1 MFFTLLLITLLVSA
15 LVSFIVARA
24 FNTPITSILN
34 RVIDDAIASAWV
46 KYMKFAIYVV
56 GISGGV
62 RIYALERY
70 IMPQHQPHPEG
81 KFDAIKPF
89 ELTTE
94 RWILEIYRTIIE
106 SLQSIAWMLLVFF
119 IVSLGMY
126 VLVRIA
132 EMRRESNTQNKAS

>member
-1 MFFTLLLITLLVSA
+1 MFFTLLIVTLLVSA
-15 LVSFIVARA
+15 LVAFISARA
-24 FNTPITSILN
+24 FETPINSILN
-34 RVIDDAIASAWV
+34 RLIDDIIASAWAR
-46 KYMKFAIYVV
+46 YMKFAIYVV

-70 IMPQHQPHPEG
+70 IMPQHYPKLEG
-81 KFDAIKPF
+81 QSETFQPF

-94 RWILEIYRTIIE
+94 RWVLEIYRTIIE

-119 IVSLGMY
+119 VISLGMY

-132 EMRRESNTQNKAS
+132 EMRRDTNKPS

>member
-1 MFFTLLLITLLVSA
+1 MFFTLLLVTLLVSA
-15 LVSFIVARA
+15 LVAFISARA
-24 FNTPITSILN
+24 FNTPINNILN
-34 RVIDDAIASAWV
+34 RLIDDTIANAWAR
-46 KYMKFAIYVV
+46 YMKFAIYVV

-70 IMPQHQPHPEG
+70 IMPQQYPKLDGGSENMQ
-81 KFDAIKPF
+81 PF

-94 RWILEIYRTIIE
+94 RWVLEIYRTIIE

-119 IVSLGMY
+119 VISLGMY

-132 EMRRESNTQNKAS
+132 EMRRDTHKPS

>member
-1 MFFTLLLITLLVSA
+1 MFFTLLLVTLLVSA
-15 LVSFIVARA
+15 LVAFISARA
-24 FNTPITSILN
+24 FNAPINNILN
-34 RVIDDAIASAWV
+34 RLIDDTIANAWAR
-46 KYMKFAIYVV
+46 YMKFAIYVV

-70 IMPQHQPHPEG
+70 IMPQHYPKLDGGSENIQ
-81 KFDAIKPF
+81 PF

-94 RWILEIYRTIIE
+94 RWVLEIYRTIIE

-119 IVSLGMY
+119 VISLGMY

-132 EMRRESNTQNKAS
+132 EMRRDTNKPS

>member
-1 MFFTLLLITLLVSA
+1 MFFTLLIVTLLVSMLVA
-15 LVSFIVARA
+15 LISARA
-24 FNTPITSILN
+24 FNTPINSILN
-34 RVIDDAIASAWV
+34 RLIDDTIANAWAR
-46 KYMKFAIYVV
+46 YMKFAIYVV

-70 IMPQHQPHPEG
+70 IMPQHYPKLDSGESETIQ
-81 KFDAIKPF
+81 PF

-94 RWILEIYRTIIE
+94 RWVLEIYRTIIE

-119 IVSLGMY
+119 VISLGMY

-132 EMRRESNTQNKAS
+132 EMRRDTNKPS

>member
-1 MFFTLLLITLLVSA
+1 MFFTLLIITLLVSA
-15 LVSFIVARA
+15 LVAFISAKA
-24 FNTPITSILN
+24 FETPINSILN
-34 RVIDDAIASAWV
+34 RLIDDVIANAWAR
-46 KYMKFAIYVV
+46 YMKFAIYVV

-70 IMPQHQPHPEG
+70 IMPQHYPKLEGEPETVQ
-81 KFDAIKPF
+81 PF

-94 RWILEIYRTIIE
+94 RWVLEIYRTIIE

-119 IVSLGMY
+119 VISLGMY

-132 EMRRESNTQNKAS
+132 EMRRNANKSS